1 MKLLLAQILKVD
13 CSLIKTYILS
23 GHVKNT
29 KGLRG
34 LIRMCFFL
42 TAPLI
47 VVLSLQHPD
56 VGSVRVFHSPK
67 PGKSQVG
74 SNIIQI

>member
-34 LIRMCFFL
+34 LIRMFFFDGSPYCCF
-42 TAPLI
+42 
-47 VVLSLQHPD
+47 
-56 VGSVRVFHSPK
+56 K
-67 PGKSQVG
+67 PATS
-74 SNIIQI
+74 